1 MRSLALV
8 VVLIAAC
15 PAPEPPVAPRPQPA
29 PPPVVVVQPP
39 PAPVPPAP
47 GDEVPKLRLPR
58 LFAPAS
64 YAARLTIDPAK
75 PTFEGSITI
84 AGEITNAT
92 SVIWL
97 HGRHLT
103 VKMATA
109 TGATNAPI
117 ELHVT
122 PRGEDLLELQA
133 EAALP
138 PGAWQLALDYTGE
151 IDNIN
156 TTGAFVESVGGAPYV
171 FTQFEAVYAR
181 RVFPCLDEPDSKVPW
196 QLTLDVPKG
205 LIAVAN
211 TPIAKESEAGA
222 IHHVEFAQTKPLPSY
237 LIAFG
242 VGPFEI
248 VPAGATKSGV
258 PVRIV
263 TFKGHGGEAAYAA
276 KTTAKIIDLLEAWFQ
291 IPYPYPKAD
300 ILTIPVTA
308 GFGAMENPGLV
319 TYTQPLVL
327 MDAKP
332 SWQRRELWISVAS
345 HELAHQWFGDYVTTA
360 WWDDIWLNEGFANWM
375 EDRITAAF
383 EPAWH
388 QELNVL
394 AMRDKAL
401 RADSLTKARQ
411 IRQPIVVSGD
421 IFNAFDNITYDKGAS
436 ILHMFERYVGS
447 ELFARGVRDYLRAKA
462 FGNATS
468 ADFIAA
474 ISKVAGKDLAPA
486 FATFLDQPGE
496 PEIAATVKCAGAPAV
511 ELSQRRYV
519 PAGGP
524 PPAETKPWIVPVCVA
539 FDDAGKR
546 REACTLL
553 DAPTGTLAL
562 PTKSCPR
569 WVMPNVDARGY
580 YRVHYTA
587 PQATALRD
595 EAWSQLTPAE
605 RRGVF
610 VDVGI
615 ESRAARP
622 GFHDPA
628 PEKLPIVLALSFVP
642 KLLTSTD
649 RFTLDDALS
658 LPASLER
665 YVAADQRGKLEAW
678 YRMTFA
684 PGAQKLGLVPKDGDD
699 FDTEASRAN
708 VVVAA
713 AQLGR
718 DSELV
723 KQATAAAAHWRDI
736 PEAMR
741 ETTLQIALDG
751 NPELVA
757 KTIAELKA
765 EPKRD
770 LRYDM
775 IEALASQRDPK
786 GYPAALEV
794 LLDPKLDLRETIPIL
809 TETQNEATRALAEA
823 FFRAH
828 SAELLKRMP
837 QDEVAGTLN
846 GVVEL
851 FTEACDPARRDEI
864 VREITTRFGERAGAP
879 QVIAEKTEALDHCIA
894 NRRALEP
901 ELRGWLGGVKIPRPP
916 ADTPKAQ
923 PRKRA
928 KGR

>member
-1 MRSLALV
+1 MRSFALV
-8 VVLIAAC
+8 ALGFVAAC
-15 PAPEPPVAPRPQPA
+15 PAPEPPVAPQPPP

-39 PAPVPPAP
+39 PAPIPPAP
-47 GDEVPKLRLPR
+47 GDEAPKLRLPR
-58 LFAPAS
+58 LFVPAS

-75 PTFEGSITI
+75 PTFAGSITI
-84 AGEITNAT
+84 TGEITVAT

-103 VKMATA
+103 IKKATA
-109 TGATNAPI
+109 TGTTNVPI
-117 ELHVT
+117 DLHVT
-122 PRGEDLLELQA
+122 PRGEDLLELQTD
-133 EAALP
+133 AALP
-138 PGAWQLALDYTGE
+138 PGAWQLALDYSGE
-151 IDNIN
+151 IDAIN

-205 LIAVAN
+205 LVAVAN
-211 TPIAKESEAGA
+211 TPIAQESEAGA
-222 IHHVEFAQTKPLPSY
+222 VHHVEFAQTKPLPSY

-242 VGPFEI
+242 VGPFEL
-248 VPAGATKSGV
+248 VPGGTTKSGV

-276 KTTAKIIDLLEAWFQ
+276 KTTARIVDLLEAWFQ
-291 IPYPYPKAD
+291 IPYPYPKVD

-332 SWQRRELWISVAS
+332 SWQRRNEWISVAS

-375 EDRITAAF
+375 EDKIAAEF

-388 QELNVL
+388 QELHEL
-394 AMRDKAL
+394 TMRDKAL

-411 IRQPIVVSGD
+411 IRQPIVESGD
-421 IFNAFDNITYDKGAS
+421 IFNVFDGITYDKGAS
-436 ILHMFERYVGS
+436 ILNMFERYVGS
-447 ELFARGVRDYLRAKA
+447 DVFARGVRDYLRARA

-474 ISKVAGKDLAPA
+474 ISKASGKDLAAA

-496 PEIAATVKCAGAPAV
+496 PEIAATLTCTGAPTL
-511 ELSQRRYV
+511 ELAQRRYV

-524 PPAETKPWIVPVCVA
+524 PPAATKPWIVPVCVA
-539 FDDAGKR
+539 FDDRGKR
-546 REACTLL
+546 REVCTLL
-553 DAPTGTLAL
+553 DGPTGTLAL
-562 PTKSCPR
+562 PTKTCPR

-580 YRVHYTA
+580 YRVHFTA

-595 EAWSQLTPAE
+595 EAWAELSQSE

-610 VDVGI
+610 GDI
-615 ESRAARP
+615 EAGAQAPRP
-622 GFHDPA
+622 GFRDAA
-628 PEKLPIVLALSFVP
+628 PEKLPLMLALSFVP
-642 KLLTSTD
+642 KLLTSAD
-649 RFTLDDALS
+649 RFTLEDALE
-658 LPASLER
+658 LPATIDR
-665 YVAADQRGKLEAW
+665 FVAADQRAKLEAW
-678 YRMTFA
+678 YRLTFA
-684 PGAQKLGLVPKDGDD
+684 PGAQKLGLAPKDSDD

-708 VVVAA
+708 VVMAA
-713 AQLGR
+713 AGLGR
-718 DSELV
+718 DPELV

-741 ETTLQIALDG
+741 EPTLQIAIDG

-757 KTIAELKA
+757 RTILELRA

-770 LRYDM
+770 LRSDM
-775 IEALASQRDPK
+775 ISALAGQRDPK
-786 GYPAALEV
+786 GYGAALEV

-809 TETQNEATRALAEA
+809 TDTETEATRSLAEA

-828 SAELLKRMP
+828 FAELMKRMP
-837 QDEVAGTLN
+837 QDEVAGTLF
-846 GVVEL
+846 GVVNL
-851 FTEACDPARRDEI
+851 FMSACDPVRRDEL
-864 VREITTRFGERAGAP
+864 VKEVTTRFGERPGAP
-879 QVIAEKTEALDHCIA
+879 HVIAEMTEALDHCIA

-901 ELRGWLGGVKIPRPP
+901 ELRGWLGGLKIPRPP
-916 ADTPKAQ
+916 EPAKDAAK
-923 PRKRA
+923 KKS

>member
-1 MRSLALV
+1 
-8 VVLIAAC
+8 
-15 PAPEPPVAPRPQPA
+15 
-29 PPPVVVVQPP
+29 VQPP

-47 GDEVPKLRLPR
+47 GDDVPKLRLPR
-58 LFAPAS
+58 LFVPAS

-75 PTFEGSITI
+75 PKFDGSITI

-103 VKMATA
+103 VKKATA
-109 TGATNAPI
+109 TGSTNTPI
-117 ELHVT
+117 DLHVT

-138 PGAWQLALDYTGE
+138 PGAWQLALDYSGE
-151 IDNIN
+151 IDAIN

-205 LIAVAN
+205 LVAVAN

-222 IHHVEFAQTKPLPSY
+222 VHHVEFAPTKPLPSY

-263 TFKGHGGEAAYAA
+263 TFKGHGAEAAYAA
-276 KTTAKIIDLLEAWFQ
+276 KTTARIVDLLEAWFQ
-291 IPYPYPKAD
+291 IPYPYPKVD

-332 SWQRRELWISVAS
+332 SWQRRNEWVSVAS

-375 EDRITAAF
+375 EDKITAEF

-388 QELNVL
+388 QELHVL
-394 AMRDKAL
+394 KMRDKAL
-401 RADSLTKARQ
+401 RADSLTKARR
-411 IRQPIVVSGD
+411 IRQPIVESGD
-421 IFNAFDNITYDKGAS
+421 IFNVFDGITYDKGAS
-436 ILHMFERYVGS
+436 ILNMFERYVGP
-447 ELFARGVRDYLRAKA
+447 EVFARGVRDYLRAKA

-468 ADFIAA
+468 ADFIGA
-474 ISKVAGKDLAPA
+474 ISKASGKELAPA

-496 PEIAATVKCAGAPAV
+496 PEIAATLTCTGAPSVQLA
-511 ELSQRRYV
+511 QRRYV

-524 PPAETKPWIVPVCVA
+524 PPEATKPWIVPVCIA
-539 FDDAGKR
+539 FDDHGTR

-553 DAPTGTLAL
+553 DGPTGTLAL

-569 WVMPNVDARGY
+569 WVMPNVDGKGY
-580 YRVHYTA
+580 YRVHYTV

-595 EAWSQLTPAE
+595 EAWPQLTWAE

-610 VDVGI
+610 GDVEAG
-615 ESRAARP
+615 AQAPRP
-622 GFHDPA
+622 GFQDAA
-628 PEKLPIVLALSFVP
+628 PEKLPIMLALSFVP
-642 KLLTSTD
+642 KLLTATD
-649 RFTLDDALS
+649 RFTLEDALE
-658 LPASLER
+658 LPDTFDR
-665 YVAADQRGKLEAW
+665 FVAADQRGKLEAW

-684 PGAQKLGLVPKDGDD
+684 PGAQKLGLVPKDSDD

-708 VVVAA
+708 VVEAA
-713 AQLGR
+713 AWLGR
-718 DSELV
+718 DPELV

-741 ETTLQIALDG
+741 EPTLQIAIDG

-757 KTIAELKA
+757 KTIAELRV

-770 LRYDM
+770 LRADM

-794 LLDPKLDLRETIPIL
+794 LLDPKLDLRETIAIL
-809 TETQNEATRALAEA
+809 TETQSEATRALAEA

-828 SAELLKRMP
+828 SAELMKRMP
-837 QDEVAGTLN
+837 QDEVAGTLF
-846 GVVEL
+846 GVVTL
-851 FTEACDPARRDEI
+851 FTKACDPTRRDDI
-864 VREITTRFGERAGAP
+864 VHEITTRFGERPGAP
-879 QVIAEKTEALDHCIA
+879 HVIAEMTEALDHCIA

-901 ELRGWLGGVKIPRPP
+901 ELRGWLGGLKIPRPTT
-916 ADTPKAQ
+916 DKPK
-923 PRKRA
+923 KS

>member
-8 VVLIAAC
+8 VVLVAAC
-15 PAPEPPVAPRPQPA
+15 PAPEPPVAPKPPPV
-29 PPPVVVVQPP
+29 PPPVVVVPPP
-39 PAPVPPAP
+39 PAPVPPTP
-47 GDEVPKLRLPR
+47 GDDVPKLRLPR
-58 LFAPAS
+58 LFVPES

-75 PTFEGSITI
+75 PTFAGSITI
-84 AGEITNAT
+84 TGQIPNAT

-103 VKMATA
+103 VKKATA
-109 TGATNAPI
+109 TGSAMPI

-122 PRGEDLLELQA
+122 PRGEDLLELQS

-138 PGAWQLALDYTGE
+138 PGTWQVALDYTGE
-151 IDNIN
+151 IDAIN

-171 FTQFEAVYAR
+171 FTQFEAIFAR

-196 QLTLDVPKG
+196 QLALDVPKG

-211 TPIAKESEAGA
+211 TPIASESEAGA
-222 IHHVEFAQTKPLPSY
+222 VHHVEFQPTKPLPSY

-248 VPAGATKSGV
+248 VPAGSTKSGV

-263 TFKGHGGEAAYAA
+263 TFKGHGAEAAYAA
-276 KTTAKIIDLLEAWFQ
+276 KTTARIVDLLEAWFQ
-291 IPYPYPKAD
+291 IPYPYPKVD

-332 SWQRRELWISVAS
+332 SWQRREEWVSVAS

-375 EDRITAAF
+375 EDKITAEL

-388 QELNVL
+388 QELHEL
-394 AMRDKAL
+394 TMRDKAL
-401 RADSLTKARQ
+401 RADSLTKARR
-411 IRQPIVVSGD
+411 IRQPIVVTGD
-421 IFNAFDNITYDKGAS
+421 IFNVFDGITYDKGAS
-436 ILHMFERYVGS
+436 ILNMFERYVGS
-447 ELFARGVRDYLRAKA
+447 DLFARGVRDYLHAKA

-496 PEIAATVKCAGAPAV
+496 PEIAATLSCKGTPSL
-511 ELSQRRYV
+511 ELAQRRYV

-524 PPAETKPWIVPVCVA
+524 PPGETKPWIVPVCIA
-539 FDDAGKR
+539 FDDHGKR

-569 WVMPNVDARGY
+569 WVMPNVDGRGY

-587 PQATALRD
+587 PQAAALRD
-595 EAWSQLTPAE
+595 EAWPQLSASE
-605 RRGVF
+605 RRAVF
-610 VDVGI
+610 GDVEAGAMAPR
-615 ESRAARP
+615 S
-622 GFHDPA
+622 GFHDAA
-628 PEKLPIVLALSFVP
+628 PEKLPIMVALSFVP
-642 KLLTSTD
+642 KLLTTTD
-649 RFTLDDALS
+649 RFTLDDVLQ
-658 LPASLER
+658 LPASFAR
-665 YVAADQRGKLEAW
+665 FVAPDQRGKLEAW

-684 PGAQKLGLVPKDGDD
+684 PGAQKLGLVPKDSDD
-699 FDTEASRAN
+699 LDTEASRAN
-708 VVVAA
+708 VVIAA

-718 DSELV
+718 DRELV
-723 KQATAAAAHWRDI
+723 EQATAAAAHWRDI

-741 ETTLQIALDG
+741 EPTLQIAIDG
-751 NPELVA
+751 NSELVA
-757 KTIAELKA
+757 KTIAELRG

-770 LRYDM
+770 LRADM
-775 IEALASQRDPK
+775 IEALANQRDPK
-786 GYPAALEV
+786 AYAATLEV

-809 TETQNEATRALAEA
+809 TRTKSEATRALAEA

-828 SAELLKRMP
+828 TAELEKRMP
-837 QDEVAGTLN
+837 QDEVAGTLY
-846 GVVEL
+846 GVVGL
-851 FTEACDPARRDEI
+851 FTDACDPARRDEI
-864 VREITTRFGERAGAP
+864 VKEITTRFGERAGAP

-901 ELRGWLGGVKIPRPP
+901 ELRGWLGGIKIPRPP
-916 ADTPKAQ
+916 VEKAKAA
-923 PRKRA
+923 PRKKPR
-928 KGR
+928 GR